1 MADREPPE
9 YIRNPKF
16 RVLDSTQTEEED

>member
-1 MADREPPE
+1 MADREPLE